1 MDPYE
6 YESGL
11 KEFAAGKS
19 IFKAGDP
26 GETMFV
32 VAEGRVEIKIR
43 GKTVEIVEK
52 GGIFGEMALLGSEI
66 RSADAVAA
74 TPSKLLPINEALF
87 LRMVKK
93 SPRFSLQ
100 LMQVIAD
107 RLRRINELI

>member
-11 KEFAAGKS
+11 KEYIAGDR
-19 IFKAGDP
+19 IFQAGDP

-32 VAEGRVEIKIR
+32 VAEGRIKIQIR
-43 GKTVEIVEK
+43 GNTVETVDK
-52 GGIFGEMALLGSEI
+52 GGIFGEMALLGSTQ
-66 RSADAVAA
+66 RSADAVAL
-74 TPSKLLPINEALF
+74 TRSMLLPIDEALF
-87 LRMVKK
+87 LHMVQK

-100 LMQVIAD
+100 VMQVIAD

>member
-11 KEFAAGKS
+11 KEFAEGDS
-19 IFKAGDP
+19 IFQAGDP

-32 VAEGRVEIKIR
+32 VAEGRVDIQIR
-43 GKTVEIVEK
+43 GNTVETVEK

-66 RSADAVAA
+66 RSADAVAVTA
-74 TPSKLLPINEALF
+74 SKLLPINEALF
-87 LRMVKK
+87 LRMVQK

>member
-11 KEFAAGKS
+11 KEFAAGDS
-19 IFKAGDP
+19 IFRAGDP

-32 VAEGRVEIKIR
+32 VADGRVEIQIR
-43 GKTVEIVEK
+43 GKTVEVVKK
-52 GGIFGEMALLGSEI
+52 GGIFEEMALLGSDT

-74 TPSKLLPINEALF
+74 TPSRLFPINEALF

-100 LMQVIAD
+100 VMQVIAD